1 VGRTAG
7 DESQLWR
14 KFEKKDKKCKLI
26 LMTVRVYIT
35 SLNSHFWLELDL
47 VQDVEDGQHGGVEG
61 FSRLRSI
68 WSGFKVRALG
78 ANRLS
83 PFL

>member
-1 VGRTAG
+1 MFMPRVGRTAG

-35 SLNSHFWLELDL
+35 SLNPHSTWIQF
-47 VQDVEDGQHGGVEG
+47 GTTYG
-61 FSRLRSI
+61 FVSM
-68 WSGFKVRALG
+68 
-78 ANRLS
+78 
-83 PFL
+83 

>member
-1 VGRTAG
+1 MPRVGRTAG

-35 SLNSHFWLELDL
+35 SLNIWICVNVKNRKPPSTLCQW
-47 VQDVEDGQHGGVEG
+47 GQPIKAV
-61 FSRLRSI
+61 
-68 WSGFKVRALG
+68 
-78 ANRLS
+78 
-83 PFL
+83 